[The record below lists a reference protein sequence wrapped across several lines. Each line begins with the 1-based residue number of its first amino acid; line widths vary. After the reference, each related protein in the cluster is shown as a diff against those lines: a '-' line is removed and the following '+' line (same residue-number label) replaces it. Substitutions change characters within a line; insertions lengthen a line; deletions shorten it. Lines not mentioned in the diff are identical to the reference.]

1 MERDADQTM
10 AVAYEEH
17 GPVVPTFARLADLQ
31 LEPPEGFADRVVLAT
46 GRRGRRLR
54 LAQTR
59 ADELREWAR
68 RGGGTRRRAVASS
81 ALLAG
86 AVALGLEARHW
97 RRNREMR
104 AA

>member
-1 MERDADQTM
+1 MERDSDQPKV
-10 AVAYEEH
+10 VARD
-17 GPVVPTFARLADLQ
+17 GQRPIVLALARLADFQ
-31 LEPPEGFADRVVLAT
+31 LEPPEGFADRVTLAT
-46 GRRGRRLR
+46 DRRSCRLR

-68 RGGGTRRRAVASS
+68 RGGSTRRRAVASS

-86 AVALGLEARHW
+86 VVALGLEARHW
-97 RRNREMR
+97 RRSREMR